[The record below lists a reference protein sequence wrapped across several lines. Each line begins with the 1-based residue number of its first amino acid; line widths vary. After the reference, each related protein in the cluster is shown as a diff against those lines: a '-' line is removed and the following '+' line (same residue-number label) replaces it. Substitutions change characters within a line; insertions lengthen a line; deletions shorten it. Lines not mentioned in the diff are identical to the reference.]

1 MHNIGDGTSH
11 WTDSFG
17 QTVVQKII
25 LFPCFLKVF
34 KAVALFKD
42 VRLFA
47 QNKWPKINTS
57 MIIFQMAHDPILK
70 I

>member
-1 MHNIGDGTSH
+1 MHNIGVGTSH

-17 QTVVQKII
+17 QTVVQNII

-42 VRLFA
+42 VDFLLR
-47 QNKWPKINTS
+47 INGQKST
-57 MIIFQMAHDPILK
+57 QA
-70 I
+70 